1 MKISLFVLAGMTRGS
16 SAQWP
21 LKSVH
26 NDCSQF
32 NGKQQVCTS
41 QASCE
46 WWNGWCDN
54 KDSGATTTSSYV
66 SLEASEGEDE
76 GSVACSKFSD
86 NKKECKKHHAC
97 EWIPNQ
103 YQNGYWCQNKR
114 YANRATTATSYVS
127 LEASEDNDDTSC
139 LGYDCGNVYDL
150 DNGFEKGSKSY
161 LRAGQVKK

>member
-32 NGKQQVCTS
+32 NQQQQCKS
-41 QASCE
+41 HPSCE
-46 WWNGWCDN
+46 WWSGYGYSYCDN

-66 SLEASEGEDE
+66 SLEASEDEDDDDCPY
-76 GSVACSKFSD
+76 GGCS
-86 NKKECKKHHAC
+86 
-97 EWIPNQ
+97 
-103 YQNGYWCQNKR
+103 
-114 YANRATTATSYVS
+114 
-127 LEASEDNDDTSC
+127 
-139 LGYDCGNVYDL
+139 NVYDW